1 MAKLPHVTLVVK
13 NKTAD
18 QWKDFSGILKEGQ
31 LGLETDTG
39 KMKAG
44 NGVDLYS
51 DLPYLYLSADETQKL
66 IGDLNALPSFTIEDA
81 GKSIVVS
88 EDGTKYELKMI
99 TDNQG
104 SYPIGDGLKIVDG
117 KLTVD
122 VVHVAEEDNTKP
134 ITSGAVFTTVG
145 NIDALLQTI

>member
-1 MAKLPHVTLVVK
+1 MAKLPYVTLVVK
-13 NKTAD
+13 NKTAE
-18 QWKDFSGILKEGQ
+18 QWENFTGILRSGQ
-31 LGLETDTG
+31 LGIEIDTG
-39 KMKAG
+39 RMKVG
-44 NGVDLYS
+44 NGIDPYS
-51 DLPYLYLSADETQKL
+51 NLPYLYLTPDETQELFDNL
-66 IGDLNALPSFTIEDA
+66 IQKNMLPPFTNEDA

-99 TDNQG
+99 TK
-104 SYPIGDGLKIVDG
+104 SYPIGDGLEIVDG

-122 VVHVAEEDNTKP
+122 VVNAAEKDNTKP